1 MVVVVVAAH
10 MVLLVPVAPV
20 AAAAAHNVILL
31 LLEEVKV
38 VPVDQT
44 AAIPVLILR
53 LLAVILTVV
62 PAGQIQVAEAEAPHT
77 IILLVTVVTE
87 APELSSLNIN
97 SNKIKEN
104 NKWHYQ

>member
-1 MVVVVVAAH
+1 
-10 MVLLVPVAPV
+10 MVLLAPVVPVAV
-20 AAAAAHNVILL
+20 AAAHNVILL

-62 PAGQIQVAEAEAPHT
+62 PAEQIQVAEAEAPHP
-77 IILLVTVVTE
+77 IILLVTVATVV
-87 APELSSLNIN
+87 
-97 SNKIKEN
+97 KE
-104 NKWHYQ
+104 